1 MAALGPRG
9 IIHYSCTL
17 KYSLTRPLSLHS
29 RARAASLWQSYT
41 VGNKHHQCPSN
52 NSLTHSPNHTHTPAP
67 TTTNSRQYGGDN
79 ANILC
84 CATKGDA
91 GLMHK
96 YWINAAI
103 TREKDK
109 TLLQGWEGFML
120 DDDGNV
126 NQTNVAL
133 RISKDNIPSSWWS
146 DT

>member
-1 MAALGPRG
+1 MP
-9 IIHYSCTL
+9 
-17 KYSLTRPLSLHS
+17 K
-29 RARAASLWQSYT
+29 Q
-41 VGNKHHQCPSN
+41 Q
-52 NSLTHSPNHTHTPAP
+52 LTHLLTKSHTPAP
-67 TTTNSRQYGGDN
+67 TTTNSRQYGGGN

-109 TLLQGWEGFML
+109 TFLQGWDGFML

>member
-1 MAALGPRG
+1 
-9 IIHYSCTL
+9 
-17 KYSLTRPLSLHS
+17 
-29 RARAASLWQSYT
+29 
-41 VGNKHHQCPSN
+41 
-52 NSLTHSPNHTHTPAP
+52 
-67 TTTNSRQYGGDN
+67 
-79 ANILC
+79 
-84 CATKGDA
+84 
-91 GLMHK
+91 MHK